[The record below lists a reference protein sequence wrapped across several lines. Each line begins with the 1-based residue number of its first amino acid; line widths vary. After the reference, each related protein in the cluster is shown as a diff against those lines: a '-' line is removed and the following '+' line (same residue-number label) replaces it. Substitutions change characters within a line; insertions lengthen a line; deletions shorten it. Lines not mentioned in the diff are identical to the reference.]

1 MFVTITKIEV
11 TSVKKYRQAEVSYT
25 RDGKD
30 ETRKILSFVNTKVF
44 ATLESLRNFPI
55 DVNVVMVKNDKG
67 YWEWTDIEMAPQG
80 VKEDVKPNVKGK
92 VIGSNYET
100 PEERA
105 RRQVYIIRQSSIAS
119 AINYFEM
126 LRPLTVSPDVEDVI
140 EVAKAFE
147 AHVMEQ

>member
-80 VKEDVKPNVKGK
+80 VKEDAKPNVKGK

-105 RRQVYIIRQSSIAS
+105 RRQVYIIRQSSISS
-119 AINYFEM
+119 AIEFIATTNVVEGKA
-126 LRPLTVSPDVEDVI
+126 TVADVI

>member
-1 MFVTITKIEV
+1 MFVTITGIEV
-11 TSVKKYRQAEVSYT
+11 TSVKKYRQAEVSYS

-30 ETRKILSFVNTKVF
+30 EKKKILSFVNAKVF
-44 ATLESLRNFPI
+44 ATLEAMRNFPV

-80 VKEDVKPNVKGK
+80 QKEDAKPKGK
-92 VIGSNYET
+92 VLGSNYET

-105 RRQVYIIRQSSIAS
+105 RRQVYIIRQSSLATAVQFLAACHTDNFQTTLAS
-119 AINYFEM
+119 
-126 LRPLTVSPDVEDVI
+126 VI
-140 EVAKAFE
+140 EIAKAFE